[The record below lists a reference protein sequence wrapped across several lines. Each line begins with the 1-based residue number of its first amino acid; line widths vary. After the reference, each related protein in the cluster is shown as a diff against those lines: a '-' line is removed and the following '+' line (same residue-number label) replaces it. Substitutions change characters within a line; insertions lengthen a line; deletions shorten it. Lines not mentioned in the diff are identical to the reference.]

1 MSNREIHSV
10 ILNLNKNYSQNKG
23 SSFSTIVNRQLEIK
37 PNTEIALYG
46 GSLKRAPIVI
56 EDNTV
61 LELNFTYAFP
71 NARQRE
77 LDSLALNL
85 LEGNLVD
92 ASGDPTSQTKL
103 SAVIPKGSYSKLGFT
118 KEICNAFNKVL
129 TGNGFPNGGVKTSAI
144 EPIAGQEAL
153 ECLPYRM
160 TYEIKDGNYWLG
172 LRYHL
177 EVPRKGENQESPFLM
192 GIQDLDDGMTTRTDV
207 QVLTDDAYQ
216 LGFGRTSNTANWN
229 SYVLGNS
236 PIRGL
241 AYSRLTDT
249 DDFKLTTDASW
260 VNFDLRTSAAPHT
273 GDVKMLFA
281 LNNTWFA
288 NKWGASG
295 ATVPDLKTIVGELEQ
310 IPQCLIGAL
319 FEVTSDGTT
328 LDTNKQFISI
338 VVNEGISQNGY
349 SVYNNEASRNAFLLK
364 NLRRVCKIDVTE
376 YDMDLNTANNSFAFD
391 VYCENVP
398 KELAKTGRDGEFNSM
413 LDRTYYFRFLLRC
426 PWGDGYKVVYDSKSD
441 GTSINKAHVE
451 SGYLF
456 QQLIPPDDGAIEVSG
471 GLCPQFYFNSGGN
484 GASSVMRVYN
494 PRGNNIA
501 GQSAGNTNFVI
512 NKSQLE
518 YSLTCPFK
526 ATFTDTTVTPNI
538 KYTNTNPASMQN
550 TLLIAEDTSG
560 VQVFGASSQ
569 KLNIDNTVS
578 YDPNIYPSNKD
589 LSGLTELGSDS
600 TRYNIEVNL
609 PVKAY
614 NTTTQQSN
622 DIGQTRTI
630 IYNTNPLVSNASET
644 TSSVIQKD
652 IEPNNLKYLS
662 LNNPQSIKL
671 NELTIKIRR
680 ANTNELA
687 TEITDASLEIL
698 LKKE

>member
-10 ILNLNKNYSQNKG
+10 ILNLNKNYGQNKG

-46 GSLKRAPIVI
+46 GSLTRAPIVI
-56 EDNTV
+56 EQDTV

-71 NARQRE
+71 NARQRD
-77 LDSLALNL
+77 LPSLGVNL
-85 LEGNLVD
+85 LEGNLLD
-92 ASGDPTSQTKL
+92 ADGDATSQTKL
-103 SAVIPKGSYSKLGFT
+103 SAGIPKGSYSKLGFT
-118 KEICNAFNKVL
+118 KEVCKAFNKVL
-129 TGNGFPNGGVKTSAI
+129 SNDLANGGVKTSAI
-144 EPIAGQEAL
+144 EAL
-153 ECLPYRM
+153 SGVDAFECLPYRM

-177 EVPRKGENQESPFLM
+177 EVPRKGQNQESPFLM
-192 GIQDLDDGMTTRTDV
+192 GIQDLNDDITATNDV
-207 QVLTDDAYQ
+207 QLITNDNYQ
-216 LGFGRTSNTANWN
+216 LGFGRSSNTVDWN

-241 AYSRLTDT
+241 AYSKLTDT
-249 DDFKLTTDASW
+249 EDFKLTTDASW
-260 VNFDLRTSAAPHT
+260 ANFDLRTNATVHT
-273 GDVKMLFA
+273 GDIKMLFA
-281 LNNTWFA
+281 LNNTWMA
-288 NKWGASG
+288 DQWASG
-295 ATVPDLKTIVGELEQ
+295 GSTVPSEVTIVGESQ
-310 IPQCLIGAL
+310 TIPQCLIGAL
-319 FEVTSDGTT
+319 FEVTSNGTT
-328 LDTNKQFISI
+328 LDTSKQFISI
-338 VVNEGISQNGY
+338 VVNEEISQNGY
-349 SVYNNEASRNAFLLK
+349 SVYASGTLRDPFLVS
-364 NLRRVCKIDVTE
+364 NLRRVAKIDVTE
-376 YDMDLNTANNSFAFD
+376 YNMDLNTNNNSFAFD

-398 KELAKTGRDGEFNSM
+398 KEAPTTGRDGEFNSM
-413 LDRTYYFRFLLRC
+413 LDRTYYFRFLMRC
-426 PWGDGYKVVYDSKSD
+426 PWGDAYKVVYDSKSD
-441 GTSINKAHVE
+441 GTAINKAHVE

-456 QQLIPPDDGAIEVSG
+456 QQLISPTNSAYEVSG

-484 GASSVMRVYN
+484 GPQSVLRVYN

-501 GQSAGNTNFVI
+501 GQIAGNNNFMI

-526 ATFTDTTVTPNI
+526 ATFTDTTVTPN
-538 KYTNTNPASMQN
+538 KVYNNTNPTSMQN

-560 VQVFGASSQ
+560 VQSFGTASQ
-569 KLNIDNTVS
+569 AFNIDNTVS
-578 YDPNIYPSNKD
+578 YDPNIYPTNRD
-589 LSGLTELGSDS
+589 LSGLTELGSDG

-609 PVKAY
+609 PVRAY
-614 NTTTQQSN
+614 NTTTQATN

-630 IYNTNPLVSNASET
+630 LYNTNPLVGNASET
-644 TSSVIQKD
+644 TSSIIQKD

-671 NELTIKIRR
+671 NELNINVRR

-698 LKKE
+698 LQKE